1 MARFSRKSFIIKFV
15 LFVWLLWL
23 TGLVINF
30 HKYQEN
36 LKENLENIEINLNR
50 GKRGD
55 EILSEK
61 IFVQSSEDFPQES
74 RKIVE
79 PPEPAPEALQYHIR
93 LNLTNPGYMGKP
105 VILPL
110 NLPFDVQ
117 EKINESFKIY
127 RFNEFVS
134 SLIPLY
140 RELPD
145 GRSDHCK
152 NMIYSDNFPV
162 TSVIM
167 VFFNEPFSM
176 VMRSVF
182 AILNRTPP
190 KLLKEILLVDDCSEY
205 GKTADKIF

>member
-23 TGLVINF
+23 TGLVITF
-30 HKYQEN
+30 HKYQEDFKEN
-36 LKENLENIEINLNR
+36 LKENFENIEINLNR
-50 GKRGD
+50 GKTAG
-55 EILSEK
+55 EI
-61 IFVQSSEDFPQES
+61 FPQES

-79 PPEPAPEALQYHIR
+79 PPEPSPEALQYHIR
-93 LNLTNPGYMGKP
+93 LNLTNPGHMGKP

-152 NMIYSDNFPV
+152 NMIYSDNLPV

-167 VFFNEPFSM
+167 VFFNEPLSM
-176 VMRSVF
+176 VMRSIF

-205 GKTADKIF
+205 GKTADKTF

>member
-1 MARFSRKSFIIKFV
+1 MASFSRKSFTIKFV
-15 LFVWLLWL
+15 LFVWLFWL
-23 TGLVINF
+23 TRLVINL
-30 HKYQEN
+30 HEY
-36 LKENLENIEINLNR
+36 KENVKGNVENIEINLNR
-50 GKRGD
+50 GKTAD
-55 EILSEK
+55 EILAEK
-61 IFVQSSEDFPQES
+61 IFIQSSEEDFPQES

-79 PPEPAPEALQYHIR
+79 PPEPSPETLQYHVR
-93 LNLTNPGYMGKP
+93 LNLTNPGHMGKP
-105 VILPL
+105 VILPS

-117 EKINESFKIY
+117 EKINKSFKIY

-152 NMIYSDNFPV
+152 NMIYSDNLPV

-167 VFFNEPFSM
+167 VFFNEPISM
-176 VMRSVF
+176 VMRSIF
-182 AILNRTPP
+182 AIFNRTPP

-205 GKTADKIF
+205 GEI